1 MTEKELILT
10 SLLNCRRIDLYT
22 KKILLTPSQENRLYK
37 ILQKRQQGDP
47 LQYLLGKWEFMG
59 LEFFV
64 NKNVLVPRPE
74 TEILV
79 EAVVEFFKKG
89 RSPALAGLRPAGGFA
104 MAGSSIHILDLGTGS
119 GNIAVSL
126 AKLIPNSFV
135 KSVDISKKALSVAQK
150 NARYQM
156 VEKKVKFILAD
167 MKKPWEYFIK
177 REEMFDI
184 IVSNPPYIKT
194 GALKNLPEDVRREP
208 RLALNG
214 GKDGLDFYRKI
225 AVESVF
231 KLKSHGQLFLEV
243 GDEQAPAVKDI
254 IESTNTLSVK
264 KILNDYRKTP
274 RMMMAEVKTYGKI
287 SH

>member
-22 KKILLTPSQENRLYK
+22 RKILLTPSQENRLYK
-37 ILQKRQQGDP
+37 ILQKRKQGAP

-89 RSPALAGLRPAGGFA
+89 RSPAAAGLRPLN
-104 MAGSSIHILDLGTGS
+104 ILDLGTGS

-126 AKLIPNSFV
+126 AKLISNSFV
-135 KSVDISKKALSVAQK
+135 TSVDISREALSVARK
-150 NARYQM
+150 NARHQM
-156 VEKKVKFILAD
+156 VEKKVKFVLAD

-184 IVSNPPYIKT
+184 IVSNPPYIKA

-231 KLKSHGQLFLEV
+231 KLRSQGQLFLEV
-243 GDEQAPAVKDI
+243 GDGQAPAVKDI

-274 RMMMAEVKTYGKI
+274 RMMIAEVKTYGKI